1 MSKFL
6 AGGGVARGRERGEG
20 SRKLEM
26 AEDQRPWAGE
36 RVFVVM
42 VDLGMAEHATI

>member
-1 MSKFL
+1 M
-6 AGGGVARGRERGEG
+6 
-20 SRKLEM
+20 EM

-42 VDLGMAEHATI
+42 VELRTAEHVTI